1 MKMKVGN
8 DEFCIK
14 CMKWQEYDDG
24 GKCKI
29 CGSIIQKLKKSNNEI
44 GSSNDYDIESD
55 SFDHD
60 HDEDNIDEY

>member
-29 CGSIIQKLKKSNNEI
+29 CGSIIQKLKKSNTERE
-44 GSSNDYDIESD
+44 SYNDYYIEST
-55 SFDHD
+55 SFDA
-60 HDEDNIDEY
+60 DENNLDE

>member
-29 CGSIIQKLKKSNNEI
+29 CGSIIQKLKKSSTERE
-44 GSSNDYDIESD
+44 SYNDYYIEST
-55 SFDHD
+55 SFDS
-60 HDEDNIDEY
+60 DENNLDE